1 MSKTI
6 KKVFVYT
13 ELQASMPFKEVPW
26 SEMNPNLLAVKGLV
40 RKTWL
45 SGVNSN
51 SVGGFYE
58 FDSLENAQN
67 FAWNIFPEEPKKFGV
82 SFMTKIFDGDI
93 VEEASIGM
101 KSPHYLT

>member
-1 MSKTI
+1 MSKSI

-13 ELQASMPFKEVPW
+13 ELQISTSFTEATWKEL
-26 SEMNPNLLAVKGLV
+26 NPMLLKVKGLI

-45 SGVNSN
+45 SGVDSN

-58 FDSLENAQN
+58 FDSLDNAQN
-67 FAWNIFPEEPKKFGV
+67 FAWNVFPNEAKNLNV

-93 VEEASIGM
+93 AEEASRGM
-101 KSPHYLT
+101 KSPHYNY

>member
-1 MSKTI
+1 MSKSI

-13 ELQASMPFKEVPW
+13 ELQASVPFTEIPW
-26 SEMNPNLLAVKGLV
+26 KEMNPNLLQIKGLV

-58 FDSLENAQN
+58 FDSLENAEN
-67 FAWNIFPEEPKKFGV
+67 FAWNVFPLEAKNFGV

-93 VEEASIGM
+93 AEEASRGM
-101 KSPHYLT
+101 KSPHYNY

>member
-1 MSKTI
+1 MSKSI

-13 ELQASMPFKEVPW
+13 EVQIAVPFTEIPW
-26 SEMNPNLLAVKGLV
+26 KDANPKLLSVKGLI

-45 SGVNSN
+45 SGVGSN

-58 FDSLENAQN
+58 FDSLENAQD
-67 FAWNIFPEEPKKFGV
+67 FAWNIFPLEPRQFGA
-82 SFMTKIFDGDI
+82 SFTTKIFDGDI

-101 KSPHYLT
+101 KSPHYLS